1 MLEEKDWCDE
11 DTSHELWQL
20 GLVPDTYYDGPIVLL
35 YEAQKFLIDKFSLYI
50 SIHLVSS
57 TAMMEL
63 QRCNPGWGNDRRT
76 IHSRFFIISENFKHE
91 YILLEGIKDAIKY
104 IKENNLDK

>member
-11 DTSHELWQL
+11 DTSHELLQL

-35 YEAQKFLIDKFSLYI
+35 YEAQKFLIDKFNLHI
-50 SIHLVSS
+50 SIHLVSANAIMS
-57 TAMMEL
+57 L
-63 QRCNPGWGNDRRT
+63 QKCRRI
-76 IHSRFFIISENFKHE
+76 IHERFFLIDTNFKHE

-104 IKENNLDK
+104 IKKNNLDK